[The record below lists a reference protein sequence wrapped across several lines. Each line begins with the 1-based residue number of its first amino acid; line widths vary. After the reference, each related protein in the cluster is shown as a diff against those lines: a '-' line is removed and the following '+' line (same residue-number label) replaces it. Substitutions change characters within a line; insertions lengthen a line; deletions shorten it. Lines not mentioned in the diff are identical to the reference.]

1 MEYTHFIE
9 WISRFIEV
17 SGVVTIVIGI
27 VASTTV
33 FFFRADKLTEGE
45 KSYRSYKQDIGRSI
59 LLGLEF
65 LIAADIIRSVAVSP
79 SFTTVGIL
87 GVIVLIRSF
96 LSMELTMEI
105 EGRWPWQARRK

>member
-9 WISRFIEV
+9 WTSRFIEV
-17 SGVVTIVIGI
+17 SGVIMIVTGI
-27 VASTTV
+27 ATSTA
-33 FFFRADKLTEGE
+33 FFFVRSKNLSDGE
-45 KSYRSYKQDIGRSI
+45 KSYKTYRQDIGRSI

-79 SFTTVGIL
+79 SFTTVGVL
-87 GVIVLIRSF
+87 GIIVLIRSF

-105 EGRWPWQARRK
+105 EGRWPWQARKS